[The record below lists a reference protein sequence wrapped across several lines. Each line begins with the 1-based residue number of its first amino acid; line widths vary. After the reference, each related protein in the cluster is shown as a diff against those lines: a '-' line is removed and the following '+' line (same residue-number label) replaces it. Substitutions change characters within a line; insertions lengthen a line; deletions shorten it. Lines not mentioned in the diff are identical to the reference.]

1 VKETLVTPNGQA
13 PTVRRKGTVLI
24 AGAVTAAV
32 AVAGTSAVATSGLW
46 ASKERGEG
54 ARLP

>member
-32 AVAGTSAVATSGLW
+32 AVGGTSAVATSGLW

-54 ARLP
+54 ARLA